1 LIDLVL
7 RKQDIDSLQMEETP
21 RKLIIFTF
29 TLYLMMMLEKIRT
42 HQTNYSIGKELKCHN
57 SYLAIA
63 LEKISPY

>member
-29 TLYLMMMLEKIRT
+29 TLYLMFMRT
-42 HQTNYSIGKELKCHN
+42 VLGPVLGTSGYRAEVNTHRI
-57 SYLAIA
+57 LAGI
-63 LEKISPY
+63 EF